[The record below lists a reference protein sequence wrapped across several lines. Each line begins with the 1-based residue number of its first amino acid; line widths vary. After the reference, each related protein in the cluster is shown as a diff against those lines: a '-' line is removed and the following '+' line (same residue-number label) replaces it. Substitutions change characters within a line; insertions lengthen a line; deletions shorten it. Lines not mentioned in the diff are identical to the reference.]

1 VEHLNLE
8 QPAVL
13 NISEASRILG
23 VSEAALRQWTDERK
37 IKAFITPGGH
47 RHYARAELKK
57 FMSSQ
62 PRMLGI
68 KDLAI
73 ELEETARQHR
83 EIARASPKNTTWYNK
98 LSEESQAHLADL
110 GRQLLNLII
119 KYIIEPSRREETI
132 RLVRDVGRDHGETL
146 AKLELPLTDSV
157 EAFLLHRDPIM
168 NAATH
173 LMRKREAFTGRIVEA
188 MPMVTHVMDKALVA
202 LVAAHQ
208 QYRNGIQTD
217 SAGGTSI

>member
-1 VEHLNLE
+1 MAQEPLLG
-8 QPAVL
+8 
-13 NISEASRILG
+13 ISEASQLLG
-23 VSEAALRQWTDERK
+23 VSEAALRQWTDEGK

-47 RHYARAELKK
+47 RRYARAELKK

-73 ELEETARQHR
+73 ELEETAQQHR
-83 EIARASPKNTTWYNK
+83 DIARASLKNTAWYNK
-98 LSEESQAHLADL
+98 LNEESQAHLAEL
-110 GRQLLNLII
+110 GRRMLSLII
-119 KYIIEPSRREETI
+119 KYITEPSRREETI
-132 RLVRDVGRDHGETL
+132 RLIRDVGRDHGETL

-173 LMRKREAFTGRIVEA
+173 LMRKREAFTGRVVEA
-188 MPMVTHVMDKALVA
+188 IPMVAHVMDEALVA

-217 SAGGTSI
+217 SNGGTSV

>member
-1 VEHLNLE
+1 MVQEPLLS
-8 QPAVL
+8 
-13 NISEASRILG
+13 ISEASQLLG
-23 VSEAALRQWTDERK
+23 VSEAALRQWTDEGK

-47 RHYARAELKK
+47 RRYARAELKK
-57 FMSSQ
+57 FTSSQ

-83 EIARASPKNTTWYNK
+83 EIAQASLKNTAWYNK
-98 LSEESQAHLADL
+98 LNEESQAHLADL
-110 GRQLLNLII
+110 GKRMLNLII
-119 KYIIEPSRREETI
+119 KYITEPSRREETI
-132 RLVRDVGRDHGETL
+132 RLIRDVGYDHGETL

-157 EAFLLHRDPIM
+157 ESFLLHRDPIM

-173 LMRKREAFTGRIVEA
+173 LMRKREAFTGRVVEA
-188 MPMVTHVMDKALVA
+188 IPMVAHVMDEALVA

-217 SAGGTSI
+217 SNGGTFV

>member
-1 VEHLNLE
+1 MAQEPLLS
-8 QPAVL
+8 
-13 NISEASRILG
+13 ISEASQLLG
-23 VSEAALRQWTDERK
+23 VSEGSLRQWTDEGK

-47 RHYARAELKK
+47 RRYIRAELKK
-57 FMSSQ
+57 FMSSH

-68 KDLAI
+68 KDLVV
-73 ELEETARQHR
+73 ELEDTAQMLRETSRT
-83 EIARASPKNTTWYNK
+83 SLNNTSWYNK
-98 LSEESQAHLADL
+98 LHEESREHMAHL

-119 KYIIEPSRREETI
+119 KYITEPSKREETVQ
-132 RLVRDVGRDHGETL
+132 LTRDAGHNLGETL

-168 NAATH
+168 NAVTH

-188 MPMVTHVMDKALVA
+188 IPMVAHVMDEALVA

-217 SAGGTSI
+217 STGGTSV

>member
-1 VEHLNLE
+1 MVQEPLLS
-8 QPAVL
+8 
-13 NISEASRILG
+13 ISEASQLLG
-23 VSEAALRQWTDERK
+23 VSDGALRQWTDEGK
-37 IKAFITPGGH
+37 IKVFITPGGH
-47 RHYARAELKK
+47 RRYARAELKK

-62 PRMLGI
+62 PRMLGVR
-68 KDLAI
+68 DLVT

-83 EIARASPKNTTWYNK
+83 EIAQASLKNTPWYNK
-98 LSEESQAHLADL
+98 LNDESQAHLADL
-110 GRQLLNLII
+110 GRRMLNLII
-119 KYIIEPSRREETI
+119 KYITEPSRREETI

-146 AKLELPLTDSV
+146 ARLELPLTDSV

-168 NAATH
+168 NSATH

-188 MPMVTHVMDKALVA
+188 IPMVVHVMDEALVA

-217 SAGGTSI
+217 STGDTSI